1 MLIFNVSL
9 QIHIEESF
17 VVTEIT
23 ADALPLV
30 AVLDVRVEIHLAVE
44 GGGALIT
51 VVSNTF
57 VNVIKTEIYIYGTD
71 RTILNHI
78 TIKVLLLFE
87 ITLLAQV

>member
-9 QIHIEESF
+9 QVHIEESF

-23 ADALPLV
+23 ADALALV

-57 VNVIKTEIYIYGTD
+57 IDVIKLEIYIY
-71 RTILNHI
+71 
-78 TIKVLLLFE
+78 
-87 ITLLAQV
+87 